1 MKMHHHAFL
10 LALLVGVAGLSTL
23 SQAAGWNYRIG
34 EAAPAFELTSLDGKP
49 VSLTDHRGKIVVMSF
64 MTSWCPFCNAAA
76 PYFEQLGNE
85 YRDKGV
91 QTLIVDVHEEKGPI
105 SGFVKKHNLSCPVA
119 LDADGKIT
127 ERYAPP
133 PTVAPDLKRE
143 ETMIASFMI
152 IDRQGKVQFLS
163 LNEDTAKFDAK
174 LTKLRARLDKLLA
187 EK

>member
-1 MKMHHHAFL
+1 MKIGFRAFL
-10 LALLVGVAGLSTL
+10 LALLGIVAGPPSVTH
-23 SQAAGWNYRIG
+23 AAGWNYRIG
-34 EAAPAFELTSLDGKP
+34 EAAPAFKLMSLDGKP
-49 VSLTDHRGKIVVMSF
+49 VSLTDYRGKVVVMSF

-76 PYFEQLGNE
+76 PYLEQISQQ
-85 YRDKGV
+85 YRDQGV
-91 QTLIVDVHEEKGPI
+91 RTLLVDVHEEHGPI
-105 SGFVKKHNLSCPVA
+105 SEFVKKHNLSFPVA

-133 PTVAPDLKRE
+133 PTIAPDLKRE

-152 IDRQGKVQFLS
+152 IDQQGKVRFLS

-174 LTKLRARLDKLLA
+174 LTKLRARLEKLLA